1 MIEKPKKPKQPNIQ
15 DRQPPRT
22 LEELINRYDL
32 DNTKVYDF
40 LDELVELLNTERKS
54 IDTSLNDLNSDIDDM
69 NNKKLNKSGDTM
81 TGSLSLKKTSYN
93 YNNGAIPGTKQAT
106 SNTITDLI
114 NELRYTNGQ
123 IGSVN
128 ITTTYTLNNIT
139 ISTGWYNYLYIPH
152 RIGGINGGANSDS
165 TNFGTLM
172 LAPMTL
178 SSPIYVLR
186 YNSEVIRELTS
197 LATTATTKNL
207 QTQIDNRARKAKLSW
222 GKSMTFELNN
232 SEHALVMVSN
242 QDCLMLWGAGNPVE
256 VSTARLYGNSVQVS
270 FSRVTTN
277 RGNVTIKYSDN
288 RNFAATAI
296 IG

>member
-1 MIEKPKKPKQPNIQ
+1 MIEKPKRPKQPNIQ

-22 LEELINRYDL
+22 LQELINRYDL
-32 DNTKVYDF
+32 DNTKIYDF
-40 LDELVELLNTERKS
+40 LDELVELLNTEKES
-54 IDTSLNDLNSDIDDM
+54 IDTSINDLN
-69 NNKKLNKSGDTM
+69 NKKVNKSGDTM

-242 QDCLMLWGAGNPVE
+242 QDCLMLWAAGSPTTLN
-256 VSTARLYGNSVQVS
+256 TTRIYGNQVQAS
-270 FSRVTTN
+270 YSRISDN
-277 RGNVTIKYSDN
+277 KINVTVKYTDN
-288 RNFAATAI
+288 RSFTGTAI
-296 IG
+296 IA